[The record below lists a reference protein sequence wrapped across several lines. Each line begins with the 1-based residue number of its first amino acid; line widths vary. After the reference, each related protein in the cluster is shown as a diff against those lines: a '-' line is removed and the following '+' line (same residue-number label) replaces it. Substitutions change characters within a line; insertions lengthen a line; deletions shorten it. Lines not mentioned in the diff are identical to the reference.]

1 MCSGNAK
8 FAWSVTFTTNT
19 WSAYHSC
26 MRAGSQ
32 PLAPTN
38 VISMVPSERLGRRI
52 YPSLNCFMLGV
63 CSGQPKKSDFLTYN
77 PQRTWERMSPETIDM
92 QRMQR
97 RVAAQNQLEPP
108 AGHHR
113 NFQYP
118 FPTQPHEYMQ
128 LQNKPSGA
136 RIEELQQAW
145 VENENFRPDV
155 ESDASAVGLSPRHS
169 INRSSSSRNR
179 HRRFHLMVRRGVAW
193 QNHFHTVFRGA
204 REGGTLF
211 DQSLEHYESVFAVP
225 EELAMEEE
233 YDRFVKEL
241 ESWRSKVVV
250 DDLCFHSTFVSR
262 KQPGQIDKHQLMLH
276 GPRKCVPDSPQCVC
290 EEHLCL
296 HFLRADTGLI
306 MPHA

>member
-1 MCSGNAK
+1 M
-8 FAWSVTFTTNT
+8 
-19 WSAYHSC
+19 
-26 MRAGSQ
+26 
-32 PLAPTN
+32 
-38 VISMVPSERLGRRI
+38 E
-52 YPSLNCFMLGV
+52 
-63 CSGQPKKSDFLTYN
+63 
-77 PQRTWERMSPETIDM
+77 PETIDM

-108 AGHHR
+108 VGHHR

-155 ESDASAVGLSPRHS
+155 ESDTSAVGLCPRHS
-169 INRSSSSRNR
+169 ITRASTSSHGRCCLNG
-179 HRRFHLMVRRGVAW
+179 LRRGVAW
-193 QNHFHTVFRGA
+193 QNRFNTVFRGA

-233 YDRFVKEL
+233 FDRFVKEL

-262 KQPGQIDKHQLMLH
+262 KKPGQIDKHQLMLH
-276 GPRKCVPDSPQCVC
+276 GPRKCAPASPRLREASVPLVVALTLISCLVFDFAGKRAFPAAPSLNPQY
-290 EEHLCL
+290 
-296 HFLRADTGLI
+296 RASISRCRGKVRGSGKTFARSR
-306 MPHA
+306 PP